1 MGGTILATH
10 MYIFECCFRPTSGHE
25 FIFYLCIQ
33 LNLFCVWDRIRT
45 YGGIYFSLGRL
56 TVCCLKPLG
65 HPNILFSTMSLVS
78 DSNQQHLLYKS
89 NALPIELTRRNAPKQ
104 FIFTPYLGLYRNL
117 LSMASSF
124 KRIQF

>member
-1 MGGTILATH
+1 MARKSSV
-10 MYIFECCFRPTSGHE
+10 FKK
-25 FIFYLCIQ
+25 
-33 LNLFCVWDRIRT
+33 
-45 YGGIYFSLGRL
+45 
-56 TVCCLKPLG
+56 CLL
-65 HPNILFSTMSLVS
+65 SLVS
-78 DSNQQHLLYKS
+78 ESNQQHLLYKS